1 MSIIS
6 MMKKVYMKK
15 TIVLLALIILTSL
28 VFADVS
34 APSST
39 STLIITGNVGPNN
52 KLTVEQLVGLDPND
66 AIALD
71 EGDAIATA
79 EGSGVPVGVWRVKG
93 NTPLNLYLVVT
104 YSPFTTNIE
113 GVQYE
118 IPYLLYNYE
127 EKTAISP
134 EGVFATM
141 QRVNGIYPDSV
152 NTGTFSIKRTT
163 DESFP
168 AANTYITTITFA
180 LQTD

>member
-1 MSIIS
+1 

-28 VFADVS
+28 LFAEVP
-34 APSST
+34 APSAT

-71 EGDAIATA
+71 EGDAVSTA
-79 EGSGVPVGVWRVKG
+79 EGTGVPVGVWRVKG

-104 YSPFTTNIE
+104 YSPFETNIG
-113 GVQYE
+113 GVQYA
-118 IPYLLYNYE
+118 IPYVLYNDNA
-127 EKTAISP
+127 AISP
-134 EGVFATM
+134 GGVFATM
-141 QRVNGIYPDSV
+141 QRVNGIYPDTV
-152 NTGTFSIKRTT
+152 NSGFFSIKRTT

-168 AANTYITTITFA
+168 AANTYMTTITFT